1 MSKTAG
7 RGMSPEGIRAGY
19 IAVLAVASVLY
30 VASCAPGVL
39 WQDSGLIQYRVWH
52 NDIEGNLGLALAH
65 PLFYIIAIATKYIP
79 LGEFGYRVNLTNA
92 LISAFAVANLF
103 LLLAL
108 WLRSALPA
116 LVGALSLALSHTF
129 WQHAAMPEVYNL
141 SMALLLLELVILFQ
155 YAKTEQLRWLY
166 GLAFVNG
173 LATANHMFA
182 SIPLAC
188 YFVLL
193 VMLLFRKL
201 VTGRQIVIMAVLWI
215 LGAGPYE
222 WLIIKHIVA
231 GEGFRQTISSAVFGV
246 SYKQNVLNVSLSGR
260 IIKENLM
267 WIALNFPTPN
277 ALLAFV
283 GISAIRSSCRKRWF
297 ANIILALSA
306 LFLLFAFRYTVVD
319 RYVFFIPFYCML
331 SILIGVG
338 AARFLSRRRNKVIG
352 RAMIVLCLLT
362 IPAYIAAPAVAERL
376 KVMTRPRTIPHR
388 NDYTYFLRP
397 WKTGDGGAEQFAV
410 EVFNLVELNAVI
422 LADPTTSPPLLYLQ
436 EVKADRPDVWIISVI
451 GSTAGAPRLDGQ
463 TIDKLLAE
471 RAVYVVSPV
480 KGYCPAFLLDGRFT
494 FEQAGP
500 VWRVTPK

>member
-1 MSKTAG
+1 
-7 RGMSPEGIRAGY
+7 MSPEGIKVGY
-19 IAVLAVASVLY
+19 IAVLAAAAVLY

-52 NDIEGNLGLALAH
+52 NDIEGGLGLALAH
-65 PLFYIIAIATKYIP
+65 PLFYIIAIAAKYIP
-79 LGEFGYRVNLTNA
+79 LGEFGYRINLTNA

-116 LVGALSLALSHTF
+116 VVGAMALALSHTF

-155 YAKTEQLRWLY
+155 YAKTDKPRWLY

-173 LATANHMFA
+173 LAIANHMFA

-188 YFVLL
+188 YLVLV
-193 VMLLFRKL
+193 VMLMLRRRI
-201 VTGRQIVIMAVLWI
+201 TGRQILAMAFLWI

-222 WLIIKHIVA
+222 YLIIKNIA
-231 GEGFRQTISSAVFGV
+231 ASQDCWRTMSSAAFGV
-246 SYKQNVLNVSLSGR
+246 SYKDNVLNVSLSSR
-260 IIKENLM
+260 IIKENFM

-277 ALLAFV
+277 VFLAFV
-283 GISAIRSSCRKRWF
+283 GISSVYAGCRRRWF
-297 ANIILALSA
+297 GNVILALLV

-319 RYVFFIPFYCML
+319 RYVFFIPFYCMV

-338 AARFLSRRRNKVIG
+338 AARVLSRRRNKIIG

-362 IPAYIAAPAVAERL
+362 IPAYIAAPAVAKRL
-376 KVMTRPRTIPHR
+376 KVMTRPRTITYR

-397 WKTGDGGAEQFAV
+397 WKTGDRGAEQFAV
-410 EVFNLVELNAVI
+410 EVFNLVEPNAAI

-436 EVKADRPDVWIISVI
+436 EVRAQRPDVTVFSLI
-451 GSTAGAPRLDGQ
+451 GDTVGAPQLDEQ

-471 RAVYVVSPV
+471 RAVYVVSPM
-480 KGYCPAFLLDGRFT
+480 KGYCPDFLLEGRFT
-494 FEQAGP
+494 FQQAGHI
-500 VWRVTPK
+500 WRVTPK

>member
-1 MSKTAG
+1 MSKIAG

-19 IAVLAVASVLY
+19 IAVLAAAGVLY
-30 VASCAPGVL
+30 VMSCAPGVL

-65 PLFYIIAIATKYIP
+65 PLFYIIAIAAKYIP

-108 WLRSALPA
+108 WLRSAVPA
-116 LVGALSLALSHTF
+116 VVGAMTLAISHTF

-173 LATANHMFA
+173 LAMANHMFA

-188 YFVLL
+188 YLVLV
-193 VMLLFRKL
+193 VMLMRRRRI
-201 VTGRQIVIMAVLWI
+201 TGRQILVMTFFWI
-215 LGAGPYE
+215 LGALPYE
-222 WLIIKHIVA
+222 YLIIKDIVV
-231 GEGFRQTISSAVFGV
+231 GGDFWLTISSAAFGV
-246 SYKQNVLNVSLSGR
+246 SYKHNVLNVSLSGR

-283 GISAIRSSCRKRWF
+283 GIFAIHSSCRKRWF

-319 RYVFFIPFYCML
+319 RYVFFIPFYCMA

-338 AARFLSRRRNKVIG
+338 AASFLSRRRNKIIG
-352 RAMIVLCLLT
+352 RAMIVLSLLT

-376 KVMTRPRTIPHR
+376 KVMTRPRTIPYR

-397 WKTGDGGAEQFAV
+397 WKTGDRGAEQFAV
-410 EVFNLVELNAVI
+410 EVFNLVEPNAAI
-422 LADPTTSPPLLYLQ
+422 LADPTTSPPLLYIQ
-436 EVKADRPDVWIISVI
+436 QVRAERPDVWIISFI
-451 GSTAGAPRLDGQ
+451 GSTVGAPQLNEQ

-471 RAVYVVSPV
+471 RAVYVVSPM
-480 KGYCPAFLLDGRFT
+480 KGYCPDFLLDDRFT
-494 FEQAGP
+494 FRQAGP
-500 VWRVTPK
+500 IWRVTPK